1 MTPRPLD
8 LLDLPTLY
16 RYRSEAVSLDS
27 TRVLTRGNPLGAA
40 GFMSYF
46 NPARHLYTAVSQE
59 NGETLL
65 GGVIQTNGDAFARL
79 VYIAPASRLT
89 HPALPGLIEHLAAEA
104 GRWGAFHV
112 LAEIEENSQAFPAL
126 RMAGFSVYAWQRIW
140 DVSNITPPQGAATPA
155 EGEALWTRVQSV
167 NLPAVQSLY
176 HQIVPPLLQP
186 VEPTPKRPAGLFTTE
201 GARCYVHLTYGMHGI
216 VLTPLIHPDAVDV
229 ELKLASL
236 FNELPERR
244 GRPVYLCV
252 RSYQA
257 WLEPVLEDLGGMAAP
272 RQAVMVKHLAHLVKD
287 DQALRAAQPAGVGA
301 LREPSRVSHVEV
313 NEK

>member
-16 RYRSEAVSLDS
+16 YYRAEAVSLDS
-27 TRVLTRGNPLGAA
+27 ERFLTRGNPLGAA

-59 NGETLL
+59 NGTTLL

-79 VYIAPASRLT
+79 VYLAPGSKMT
-89 HPALPGLIEHLAAEA
+89 HAGLPTLIEHLSAEA

-112 LAEIEENSQAFPAL
+112 LAETEENSDVFPAL

-140 DVSNITPPQGAATPA
+140 DVSNISIPESSGNWAPT
-155 EGEALWTRVQSV
+155 QSV
-167 NLPAVQSLY
+167 NLPSVQSLY

-186 VEPTPKRPAGLFTTE
+186 IEPAPKRASGMVCAE
-201 GARCYVHLTYGMHGI
+201 SSRCYVNIVSGVYGI
-216 VLTPLIHPDAVDV
+216 VLTPLIHPEAKDV
-229 ELKLASL
+229 AQKLSSL
-236 FNELPERR
+236 LSELPDRR
-244 GRPVYLCV
+244 GRPVYMCV

-257 WLEPVLEDLGGMAAP
+257 WLEPVIEDLGGKAAP
-272 RQAVMVKHLAHLVKD
+272 RQAVMVKHLARMVKEE
-287 DQALRAAQPAGVGA
+287 QTVRAAQPAGVSVQ
-301 LREPSRVSHVEV
+301 PSHLTHP
-313 NEK
+313 

>member
-16 RYRSEAVSLDS
+16 RYRAEAVSLDS
-27 TRVLTRGNPLGAA
+27 ARMLTRGNPLGAA

-59 NGETLL
+59 NGATML
-65 GGVIQTNGDAFARL
+65 GGVIQNNGDAFARL
-79 VYIAPASRLT
+79 VYIAPASQLA
-89 HPALPGLIEHLAAEA
+89 HPMLPGLIEHLAAEA
-104 GRWGAFHV
+104 GHWGAFHV
-112 LAEIEENSQAFPAL
+112 LAEIDETSQAFVPL
-126 RMAGFSVYAWQRIW
+126 RKAGFSVYAWQRIW
-140 DVSNITPPQGAATPA
+140 DVSHITPA
-155 EGEALWTRVQSV
+155 EGARVWSPVPSV
-167 NLPAVQSLY
+167 NLPAVQTLH
-176 HQIVPPLLQP
+176 HQIVPPLLQA
-186 VEPTPKRPAGLFTTE
+186 VEPAPKHPADLFSIE
-201 GARCYVHLTYGMHGI
+201 GARCYVQLTYGMHGI

-229 ELKLASL
+229 AQKLSSL
-236 FNELPERR
+236 LNELPNRR

-257 WLEPVLEDLGGMAAP
+257 WLEPVLEDLGGQAAP

-287 DQALRAAQPAGVGA
+287 EQAVRAVQPVGVSAQP
-301 LREPSRVSHVEV
+301 SHVSHVDV